1 MTLIVR
7 SQTPGPMRHETVR
20 KLTNPLEEMQARYSP
35 VAAETPKWQQK
46 SPIDGRGFQ
55 NTALDR
61 SDVQFCDA
69 RLHICC
75 RFVQRGLFIGGELDL
90 DDFFHPVLP
99 DLDRNA
105 AIDVL
110 QSVLALKPCC
120 TRKNSF
126 LIAYDGLDHFD
137 CCSRRSIVGA
147 SGLQE
152 IDDLGATITRPFH
165 ETIDRG
171 FVHEVGERNA
181 GDGRVSRQ
189 GNQDRKST

>member
-110 QSVLALKPCC
+110 QSVLALKPFSTMKRNVRNRAEPRTPARSN
-120 TRKNSF
+120 TRCRGEPLTFFATYVIMS
-126 LIAYDGLDHFD
+126 
-137 CCSRRSIVGA
+137 
-147 SGLQE
+147 SGFE
-152 IDDLGATITRPFH
+152 TTIMM
-165 ETIDRG
+165 
-171 FVHEVGERNA
+171 A
-181 GDGRVSRQ
+181 C
-189 GNQDRKST
+189 